1 MKSEREA
8 VATSAEEDK
17 GAAERSE
24 AKRSETEKVKS
35 GEGKDAAR
43 ARA

>member
-1 MKSEREA
+1 MKSKSGTEEVEGSEA
-8 VATSAEEDK
+8 
-17 GAAERSE
+17 GERSE
-24 AKRSETEKVKS
+24 AEKSETEKVKS